1 MPSTALRGITPGAM
15 ASESGGLPEGAVPI
29 YADDPS
35 LPPGATDGLAEL
47 MGSLEEKVHEMAREA
62 GNAPKTFYEDV
73 QAFCAAVDWSEQ
85 WIQALLVGHAVLWFV
100 TLCTRK
106 RFNFQIG
113 VFFLVCALVW
123 ASETLN
129 TLAHKNWRSFSTQ
142 DYFDPAGFFTAV
154 M

>member
-1 MPSTALRGITPGAM
+1 M
-15 ASESGGLPEGAVPI
+15 
-29 YADDPS
+29 
-35 LPPGATDGLAEL
+35 
-47 MGSLEEKVHEMAREA
+47 
-62 GNAPKTFYEDV
+62 
-73 QAFCAAVDWSEQ
+73 
-85 WIQALLVGHAVLWFV
+85 QALVAGHAVLWIV

-154 M
+154 MYASALCARACSLY